1 MTQLALYEMPKKE
14 CRRVAISVAIPKWLP
29 PSLALWLRQRMAER
43 PEGKLTVA
51 TRFSKGERAAMKRRR
66 PVPISAWAEKHRV
79 LEMSAIRGRW
89 RNVFTPY
96 LTGIMDVSGL
106 PGVETVIIC
115 KSPQTGGSEC
125 GHNIVG
131 YCIDRL
137 PGPVM
142 YVFPDELTARENAK
156 DRIIP
161 MIEASP
167 RLRQYMTGY
176 GDDASSL
183 RINLLYMPIY
193 LGWSGSVSRLGNK
206 PIRILILDELDK
218 YKNPK
223 NEASSESLAEK
234 RATTWRTRRKV
245 VKISTPTTE
254 DGPIWKALTKE
265 AGARFDFWVRCPHC
279 GFFQHMDFE
288 RIAWPGKDEEKS
300 PDAETVLAKRL
311 AYYACEY
318 CGAVWDDGDRDRA
331 VRGGEW
337 RERTSGLEL
346 MAHVA
351 AHRPVKVGFHIPA
364 WLSYFVS
371 LSEVAHAWLK
381 YKESGKLDDLKNFRN
396 QYAAEPWVESHAA
409 RSENALCDDRPRGKV
424 PGPVDGK
431 ERVSVLLATVDTQQH
446 YFRYVIRA
454 YGYGETEESWLVAS
468 GSADNLAALEEILF
482 GSVYADP
489 DGREYAVKAAM
500 IDAMGGRTAEVYR
513 WAVRHRGRV
522 FPWQGVRSM
531 AQPYT
536 PSHQEYFPDAK
547 GNKVKIP
554 GGLMLYRCDVTF
566 FKSDLAFKL
575 GIHPDDPGAFH
586 LHANDGGQL
595 EQYAK
600 ELCAEVWDDEKQ
612 GWENPANKPNHFWD
626 CEVMQRAFAFILNVR
641 HRRRP
646 DEEAKKPARPP
657 RPSERGG
664 GGIGSRLANLRR
676 S

>member
-1 MTQLALYEMPKKE
+1 MTQFALYEMPKKE
-14 CRRVAISVAIPKWLP
+14 CRRVAISVPIPKWLP

-43 PEGKLTVA
+43 LEGKLTVA

-66 PVPISAWAEKHRV
+66 AVPISAWAEKHRV

-183 RINLLYMPIY
+183 RINLLHMPIY

-234 RATTWRTRRKV
+234 RTTTWRTRRKV

-254 DGPIWKALTKE
+254 DGPIWKALIEE

-311 AYYACEY
+311 ATYACEY
-318 CGAVWDDGDRDRA
+318 CGTVWDDGDRDRA

-346 MAHVA
+346 MAHATV
-351 AHRPVKVGFHIPA
+351 HRPVKVGFHIPA

-409 RSENALCDDRPRGKV
+409 RSEDAILALCDDRPRGKV

-536 PSHQEYFPDAK
+536 PLASGILPRRQGQQGQDPRRADAVPLRRDVLQVRS
-547 GNKVKIP
+547 GVQARHPP
-554 GGLMLYRCDVTF
+554 GR
-566 FKSDLAFKL
+566 
-575 GIHPDDPGAFH
+575 P
-586 LHANDGGQL
+586 
-595 EQYAK
+595 
-600 ELCAEVWDDEKQ
+600 
-612 GWENPANKPNHFWD
+612 
-626 CEVMQRAFAFILNVR
+626 
-641 HRRRP
+641 RRVP
-646 DEEAKKPARPP
+646 PP
-657 RPSERGG
+657 RQ
-664 GGIGSRLANLRR
+664 
-676 S
+676 

>member
-66 PVPISAWAEKHRV
+66 PVPISAWAEKHRI

-183 RINLLYMPIY
+183 RINLLHMPIY

-234 RATTWRTRRKV
+234 RTTTWRTRRKV

-254 DGPIWKALTKE
+254 DGPIWKALTEE

-311 AYYACEY
+311 ATYACEY
-318 CGAVWDDGDRDRA
+318 CGTVWDDGDRDRA

-409 RSENALCDDRPRGKV
+409 RSEDAILALCDDRPRGKV

-431 ERVSVLLATVDTQQH
+431 ERVSVLLATVDTQ
-446 YFRYVIRA
+446 
-454 YGYGETEESWLVAS
+454 
-468 GSADNLAALEEILF
+468 
-482 GSVYADP
+482 
-489 DGREYAVKAAM
+489 
-500 IDAMGGRTAEVYR
+500 
-513 WAVRHRGRV
+513 
-522 FPWQGVRSM
+522 
-531 AQPYT
+531 
-536 PSHQEYFPDAK
+536 
-547 GNKVKIP
+547 
-554 GGLMLYRCDVTF
+554 
-566 FKSDLAFKL
+566 
-575 GIHPDDPGAFH
+575 
-586 LHANDGGQL
+586 
-595 EQYAK
+595 
-600 ELCAEVWDDEKQ
+600 
-612 GWENPANKPNHFWD
+612 
-626 CEVMQRAFAFILNVR
+626 
-641 HRRRP
+641 
-646 DEEAKKPARPP
+646 
-657 RPSERGG
+657 
-664 GGIGSRLANLRR
+664 
-676 S
+676 

>member
-66 PVPISAWAEKHRV
+66 PVPISAWAEKHRI

-183 RINLLYMPIY
+183 RINLLHMPIY

-234 RATTWRTRRKV
+234 RTTTWRTRRKV

-254 DGPIWKALTKE
+254 DGPIWKALTEE

-288 RIAWPGKDEEKS
+288 RIAWPGKDKEKS

-311 AYYACEY
+311 ATYACEY
-318 CGAVWDDGDRDRA
+318 CGTVWDDGDRDRA

-337 RERTSGLEL
+337 LERTSGLAL

-409 RSENALCDDRPRGKV
+409 RSEDAILALCDDRPRGKV

-431 ERVSVLLATVDTQQH
+431 ERVSVLLATVDTQ
-446 YFRYVIRA
+446 
-454 YGYGETEESWLVAS
+454 
-468 GSADNLAALEEILF
+468 
-482 GSVYADP
+482 
-489 DGREYAVKAAM
+489 
-500 IDAMGGRTAEVYR
+500 
-513 WAVRHRGRV
+513 
-522 FPWQGVRSM
+522 
-531 AQPYT
+531 
-536 PSHQEYFPDAK
+536 
-547 GNKVKIP
+547 
-554 GGLMLYRCDVTF
+554 
-566 FKSDLAFKL
+566 
-575 GIHPDDPGAFH
+575 
-586 LHANDGGQL
+586 
-595 EQYAK
+595 
-600 ELCAEVWDDEKQ
+600 
-612 GWENPANKPNHFWD
+612 
-626 CEVMQRAFAFILNVR
+626 
-641 HRRRP
+641 
-646 DEEAKKPARPP
+646 
-657 RPSERGG
+657 
-664 GGIGSRLANLRR
+664 
-676 S
+676 

>member
-14 CRRVAISVAIPKWLP
+14 CRRVAISVPIPKWLP

-66 PVPISAWAEKHRV
+66 PVPISAWAEKHRI

-183 RINLLYMPIY
+183 RINLLHMPIY

-234 RATTWRTRRKV
+234 RTTTWRTRRKV
-245 VKISTPTTE
+245 VKISTPTTD
-254 DGPIWKALTKE
+254 DGPIWKALTEE

-279 GFFQHMDFE
+279 GFFQHMDFLQRRE
-288 RIAWPGKDEEKS
+288 VVRRAGRHEPALLGFAIAVGPDDVPEIVLLRVHRGQKDGYPLFS
-300 PDAETVLAKRL
+300 VH
-311 AYYACEY
+311 
-318 CGAVWDDGDRDRA
+318 RA
-331 VRGGEW
+331 GN
-337 RERTSGLEL
+337 L
-346 MAHVA
+346 
-351 AHRPVKVGFHIPA
+351 PA
-364 WLSYFVS
+364 WAV
-371 LSEVAHAWLK
+371 VAQG
-381 YKESGKLDDLKNFRN
+381 EDGVFR
-396 QYAAEPWVESHAA
+396 A
-409 RSENALCDDRPRGKV
+409 
-424 PGPVDGK
+424 
-431 ERVSVLLATVDTQQH
+431 
-446 YFRYVIRA
+446 
-454 YGYGETEESWLVAS
+454 
-468 GSADNLAALEEILF
+468 
-482 GSVYADP
+482 
-489 DGREYAVKAAM
+489 
-500 IDAMGGRTAEVYR
+500 
-513 WAVRHRGRV
+513 GRV
-522 FPWQGVRSM
+522 RLHPRLGGVLVPEVLEVVQFS
-531 AQPYT
+531 ALLIF
-536 PSHQEYFPDAK
+536 E
-547 GNKVKIP
+547 P
-554 GGLMLYRCDVTF
+554 GVGHF
-566 FKSDLAFKL
+566 
-575 GIHPDDPGAFH
+575 
-586 LHANDGGQL
+586 GQ
-595 EQYAK
+595 AH
-600 ELCAEVWDDEKQ
+600 EV
-612 GWENPANKPNHFWD
+612 
-626 CEVMQRAFAFILNVR
+626 
-641 HRRRP
+641 
-646 DEEAKKPARPP
+646 
-657 RPSERGG
+657 
-664 GGIGSRLANLRR
+664 
-676 S
+676 